1 MIVVVFEGKPNEG
14 KMDEYLSL
22 APKYAEHLESFDGFI
37 SNERYQSCADPNK
50 VLSLSFW
57 RDEESIRRFRQLE
70 IHIKD
75 ERLGR
80 EDLFHEYRI
89 CIATVTRNYSLYD
102 RKDAPEPIKHV

>member
-1 MIVVVFEGKPNEG
+1 MIAVIFEGIPHEG

-22 APKYAEHLESFDGFI
+22 APKYADIMKTFDGFI
-37 SNERYQSCADPNK
+37 SNERFQSCVDPNK

-57 RDEESIRRFRQLE
+57 RDEESIRRFRKLD

-80 EDLFHEYRI
+80 EDLFKDYRI
-89 CIATVTRNYSLYD
+89 YVTIVSRDYSLHD
-102 RKDAPEPIKHV
+102 RKDAPKF